1 LEEAYERQGGTS
13 PEQHGGTMEGERGQ
27 DPESRGSR
35 ADMRAGLNEINE
47 DMRGGLNEI
56 NDESVSRT
64 GSFKKRKR

>member
-1 LEEAYERQGGTS
+1 
-13 PEQHGGTMEGERGQ
+13 MEGERGQ